1 MDEVSVRPAHAAA
14 AVADALRTAGF
25 SDAAPEPSTGV
36 VVLTAASACA
46 AVLVRIV
53 PQRVSRHA
61 FVTLI
66 CATCRR
72 HQRCG
77 WRAQLG
83 ADVPASVVATCA
95 HAALSAPMPCENTPP
110 AV

>member
-1 MDEVSVRPAHAAA
+1 MNEVSVRHTHAA
-14 AVADALRTAGF
+14 AVANALRRAGF
-25 SDAAPEPSTGV
+25 SDAAREPRTGV
-36 VVLTAASACA
+36 VVLTATSAYA

-72 HQRCG
+72 HRTCG

-83 ADVPASVVATCA
+83 ADVPAPIVATCA
-95 HAALSAPMPCENTPP
+95 QAALSAPMPCEDAPS
-110 AV
+110 AA